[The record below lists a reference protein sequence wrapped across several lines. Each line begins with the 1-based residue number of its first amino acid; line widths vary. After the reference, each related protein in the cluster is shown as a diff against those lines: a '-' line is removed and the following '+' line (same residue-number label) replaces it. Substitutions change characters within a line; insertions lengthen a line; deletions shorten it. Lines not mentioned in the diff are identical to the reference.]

1 MYSRSVGTGF
11 SSLATLARVPVDELK
26 IDRSFVAA
34 MNASAPGAVVRST
47 IDLGRS
53 LDLVVVA
60 EGVERE
66 DQRQQLWELGCPAG
80 QGHLFARAMPAD
92 RLLAALKRGG
102 GVLAEPLHDT
112 GAVIRMSRTRRSRR
126 TGAAEPGQEWST

>member
-1 MYSRSVGTGF
+1 
-11 SSLATLARVPVDELK
+11 
-26 IDRSFVAA
+26 
-34 MNASAPGAVVRST
+34 VRST

-53 LDLVVVA
+53 LDLLIVA

-92 RLLAALKRGG
+92 RLLAALERGDG
-102 GVLAEPLHDT
+102 RLAVPLHDT
-112 GAVIRMSRTRRSRR
+112 GAVIRMSRSRR
-126 TGAAEPGQEWST
+126 ARRMSMGEPPGRETLT